1 MGAPID
7 DGTCRPRSP
16 RILVPLLVGYVVL
29 LVVAA
34 WRHEVRPAV
43 FDRATD
49 FARGALGLAGIS
61 PGIAVFTADSGS
73 APDEKVAA
81 ICLEVR
87 SVSEDSEDAGRQV
100 YPAED
105 VFCPAPS
112 PRLWVRGE
120 QIFLHQ
126 SVVSLRAAVAAHRGG
141 DADASRGRFAM
152 LLARSIGAHF
162 LGRDRRAG
170 AATDRYLLL
179 WREARISYRTRSR
192 SHRVVALM
200 NWRRASAPRV
210 FIAWQPDEEML
221 RERGW
226 GPAEP

>member
-7 DGTCRPRSP
+7 DGYRRPRSP
-16 RILVPLLVGYVVL
+16 RILVSLLVGYVVL

-43 FDRATD
+43 FDRAMF
-49 FARGALGLAGIS
+49 FARGVLGLAGIS

-73 APDEKVAA
+73 APDEKVVA
-81 ICLEVR
+81 ICLAVR

-105 VFCPAPS
+105 VSCPAPS

-141 DADASRGRFAM
+141 DASRGRFAM

-192 SHRVVALM
+192 SNRVVALM
-200 NWRRASAPRV
+200 NWRRASEPRV
-210 FIAWQPDEEML
+210 FIAWQPDEGTL

>member
-1 MGAPID
+1 MKRALIE
-7 DGTCRPRSP
+7 R
-16 RILVPLLVGYVVL
+16 RIVLPLLVGYVVL

-34 WRHEVRPAV
+34 WRHEIRPAV

-61 PGIAVFTADSGS
+61 PGVAVFTADTGS
-73 APDEKVAA
+73 APDEKIET

-87 SVSEDSEDAGRQV
+87 DVSEDAVRQV
-100 YPAED
+100 YPGEG
-105 VFCPAPS
+105 VSCPARP

-120 QIFLHQ
+120 QIFLQ
-126 SVVSLRAAVAAHRGG
+126 RSVVILRAAAAARRAGG
-141 DADASRGRFAM
+141 SDPSRTRLAK

-162 LGRDRRAG
+162 VGRERLAG
-170 AATDRYLLL
+170 AAPDRYLLL

-192 SHRVVALM
+192 SDRIVALLG
-200 NWRRASAPRV
+200 WRRASRPGV
-210 FIAWQPDEEML
+210 FIAWRPDEATL